1 LCYDEA
7 VFPEACMYLLRLALV
22 LVLASSAAVA
32 EQIPATEAVKHV
44 GENATVCG
52 TIASEHTA
60 TSSKGTPTI
69 TILETSPWISRAKG
83 R

>member
-1 LCYDEA
+1 MHW
-7 VFPEACMYLLRLALV
+7 FRMTLV
-22 LVLASSAAVA
+22 LLVCSFPALAQ
-32 EQIPATEAVKHV
+32 EIPANEAAKHV